1 MEQGILRERRV
12 FFYVQHLLGIG
23 HLARASRIAKAL
35 VERDFDVTMVT
46 GGLPLPGFPGEGV
59 KTIALPAVAAGDK
72 GFSGLSDA
80 AGNPLTSAFREHRKD
95 LLIDAFRR
103 AEPDI
108 VIIEAFPFGRRQM
121 RFELLPLLEAIAAM
135 EKRPLVATSLRDIL
149 QERTKPG
156 RAEET
161 VELVKAHFDLV
172 LVHGD
177 PAFAR
182 IEETFPL
189 AREIEDKV
197 VYTGLVAPPPPAAPL
212 ETFDIVVSAGGGA
225 VGKELIGSALEAA
238 RLLPEALRWCL
249 VTGPNLPEADFD
261 ALAASAPASVNLFR
275 FRQDFASLLAGAR
288 LSVSQA
294 GYNTVCDILR
304 AGCGSLLIPF
314 TAGGETEQ
322 STRAER
328 LERLGLASV
337 LPEEGITPPELA
349 RRIETMLA
357 LPRPDIPP
365 LDLDGAMKT
374 AVILGDRLQRG
385 GSVRPSRS
393 A

>member
-1 MEQGILRERRV
+1 MSKRRV

-23 HLARASRIAKAL
+23 HLARASRIANAL

-46 GGLPLPGFPGEGV
+46 GGLPVPGFPGEGV

-80 AGNPLTSAFREHRKD
+80 AGNPVTRAFQEHRKE
-95 LLIDAFRR
+95 LLIDTFRR
-103 AEPDI
+103 VQPDTVI
-108 VIIEAFPFGRRQM
+108 VEAFPFGRRQM
-121 RFELLPLLEAIAAM
+121 RFELLPLLDAIAAM
-135 EKRPLVATSLRDIL
+135 ERRPLVATSLRDIL

-189 AREIEDKV
+189 AREVEDKV
-197 VYTGLVAPPPPAAPL
+197 VYTGLVAPPPPAAPS
-212 ETFDIVVSAGGGA
+212 ETFDILVSAGGGA

-238 RLLPEALRWCL
+238 RLLPEGLSWCL
-249 VTGPNLPEADFD
+249 VTGPNLPQADFE
-261 ALAASAPASVNLFR
+261 ALAASAPKRVSLFR
-275 FRQDFASLLAGAR
+275 FRQDFASLLAGSR

-328 LERLGLASV
+328 LERLGLAAV
-337 LPEEGITPPELA
+337 LPEEDVAPHELA

-357 LPRPDIPP
+357 RPRPDLPP

-374 AVILGDRLQRG
+374 AMVLEDRLQQRET
-385 GSVRPSRS
+385 VRPSRS

>member
-1 MEQGILRERRV
+1 MINRRV

-35 VERDFDVTMVT
+35 SADGFDVTMVT
-46 GGLPLPGFPGEGV
+46 GGAPVPGFPAEGLT
-59 KTIALPAVAAGDK
+59 TIALPPVTAGDK
-72 GFSGLSDA
+72 GFSGLSDGD
-80 AGNPLTSAFREHRKD
+80 GNPVTDAFQQHRKN
-95 LLIDAFRR
+95 LLIDALH
-103 AEPDI
+103 ASKPDV

-121 RFELLPLLEAIAAM
+121 RFELLPLLDAIAAM
-135 EKRPLVATSLRDIL
+135 EPRPLVATSLRDIL
-149 QERTKPG
+149 QERVKPG

-182 IEETFPL
+182 LEETFPL
-189 AREIEDKV
+189 AGEIAEKV
-197 VYTGLVAPPPPAAPL
+197 AYTGLVAPPPPAEAY
-212 ETFDIVVSAGGGA
+212 EKFDIVVSAGGGA
-225 VGKELIGSALEAA
+225 VGKDLISAALGAA
-238 RLLPEALRWCL
+238 AMLPKALRWCI
-249 VTGPNLPEADFD
+249 VTGPNLPQSDFD
-261 ALAASAPASVNLFR
+261 ALAAAAPEGVDLFR
-275 FRQDFASLLAGAR
+275 FRQDFAGLLAGAR

-322 STRAER
+322 STRAAR
-328 LERLGLASV
+328 LERLGLAGV
-337 LPEEGITPPELA
+337 LPEEGITSDRLA
-349 RRIETMLA
+349 RDIEAMLA
-357 LPRPDIPP
+357 RPKPEMPP
-365 LDLDGAMKT
+365 LDLNGAART
-374 AVILGDRLQRG
+374 ATILRKELHQRA
-385 GSVRPSRS
+385 VRPSRS